1 MNVEQ
6 TWWFRAGVSALTTVS
21 AVGLFY
27 WAGQWPFG
35 SRSIAA
41 GVTFFFCLAGLER
54 FYATV
59 LGIAAIYLT
68 PDLSGAGPKA

>member
-1 MNVEQ
+1 MDIEK
-6 TWWFRAGVSALTTVS
+6 TGWFRAGVSALTIAS

-27 WAGQWPFG
+27 WAGVWPFG

-41 GVTFFFCLAGLER
+41 GVIFFFCLVGLQRFFAG
-54 FYATV
+54 V

-68 PDLSGAGPKA
+68 PGLPGAAPKT